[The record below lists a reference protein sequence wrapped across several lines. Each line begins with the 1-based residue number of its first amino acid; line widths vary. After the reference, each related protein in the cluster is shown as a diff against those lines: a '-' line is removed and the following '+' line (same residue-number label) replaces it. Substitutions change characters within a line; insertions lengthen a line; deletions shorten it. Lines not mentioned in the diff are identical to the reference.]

1 MEAEVH
7 QEDVGTV
14 VRMNGRIATVELK
27 RSGGCKGC
35 SMRGMCFSK
44 NTDSVFE
51 LETDLALEPG
61 DKVQIEISARTRIMS
76 SVLIFLVP
84 VFFLFAAFILASRW
98 LTELP
103 SILISF
109 GAMALS
115 FLIIRLIDRRI
126 GQYLDIR
133 IGDKV

>member
-1 MEAEVH
+1 METEVH

-14 VRMNGRIATVELK
+14 VSMDGRIATVELK
-27 RSGGCKGC
+27 RSGGCKNC

-51 LETDLALEPG
+51 LETDLQLRPG
-61 DKVQIEISARTRIMS
+61 DRVQIEISPRTRIMS

-84 VFFLFAAFILASRW
+84 VLFLFAGFISARHW
-98 LTELP
+98 LPELP

-109 GAMALS
+109 AAMAFS
-115 FLIIRLIDRRI
+115 FYLVRLIDRRV
-126 GQYLDIR
+126 GRHLDIR
-133 IGDKV
+133 LGAKV